1 MSSAMAAR
9 TTDRARTDRDRM
21 AAADIT
27 INGLCILHEE
37 PDLLASY
44 TDEVIGG
51 PGAFRRDLPRIPGL
65 YRSDAAEA
73 DARDPRTGCLDG

>member
-1 MSSAMAAR
+1 
-9 TTDRARTDRDRM
+9 M

-37 PDLLASY
+37 PDLVTSY

-51 PGAFRRDLPRIPGL
+51 PGAFVVTCRD
-65 YRSDAAEA
+65 YKDFTEA
-73 DARDPRTGCLDG
+73 MRQKLMREIQGPIV